1 MPDTNEGI
9 IMKHRFFLLIL
20 AAFMAT
26 SSAWATCPQYFHDTI
41 PAKRYITN
49 FEVVW
54 ENKEYVDIKLPYL
67 KFEDTFRPDLQ
78 LDRKYYISIE
88 ARHANDLNTGCK
100 FRYITQADEPSATL
114 HWNQY
119 EYWSTYNDI
128 QLGLGAHIEE
138 RPLDE
143 GGDVIHQGLDIFFH
157 FAVANGAREVIF
169 FVQPEYKEVSA
180 VTGDTKYVSYYGD
193 AGDRQRLY
201 NINYFTYTL
210 PDIVKNK
217 LSAPKEVKSGNK
229 LKIESAIQAFG
240 SVTYKLQER
249 SNGNWRTIKSGSIS
263 TAEARAEKTIQYEED
278 FGNGHA
284 SVCEYR
290 MIVTDVES
298 NKTDTSEIQQVKF
311 LYKQAFNDYEFYY
324 CAGDTFYT
332 YVEPDCWEYKVTSDL
347 PVSKKIVGK
356 LYEWIMPACDLTIL
370 YQEPTYTVKFFNQD
384 YTLLKAEEVPCGGD
398 ATAPADP
405 TMPNLYFD
413 HWSRD
418 FTNVHSNLTVWA
430 QYTMAGNYYFDA
442 QLIEHLNERHPME
455 GFAESTN
462 RAIVGDALTFQATLL
477 TPQEAKLYYETCYQ
491 NQDGTWTLWSA
502 PTNNMVGS
510 ITAADVA
517 AGQTKEFTKQVEVA
531 LQSNQERERT
541 YGFAF
546 RFYVICGGERINS
559 EPFEYDVYYP
569 VTVSSQ
575 IDFSGAHEG
584 LFAENSDGLFNIG
597 EELVLPTRYED
608 TIRIYRIEG
617 GAGACIN
624 YTYVEHPSWGVHSG
638 LDVEGNSY
646 FLCPGATSTINV
658 DVAKTLVIFDGVYGN
673 GYPKQLDFTAE
684 GFSKVN
690 GYYGEVVPCGGSVT
704 MPEDPTQENAI
715 FLGWEAWSSDYAD
728 DAYLNIPVGESMIG
742 FTAQFEYLPEV
753 PTYTVIFFDKDGN
766 ILSTQEV
773 KEGENAVPPV
783 APEVPGFHFVGWD
796 SPYTTITNDKDITA
810 VYGED
815 NKTWT
820 VTYLNWDNSL
830 LGTEQVNDGEAAQ
843 GVIATRTGYT
853 FVGWSEDISSVK
865 SNMTVTAL
873 FDVSVF
879 TITYTIDGVE
889 IMSEQV
895 SYGAMPTAYQ
905 AIEDQGKPATEQ
917 YVYTFDHWS
926 PAIVPAVADAT
937 YEAVFTPSLRKYL
950 VRFQNWDHTL
960 LSEQQVEYGKA
971 AQAPA
976 DPTREGYTFK
986 GWDREFNN
994 IIADM
999 TVTALFEKS
1008 KGQGIEDV
1016 EASATFDG
1024 AQKIIRNGQLFIE
1037 RNGKTYNA
1045 QGAEIR

>member
-1 MPDTNEGI
+1 MIIVRNINGKNNLISECYKNGYSDIRIFIQGRYENELNPGDW
-9 IMKHRFFLLIL
+9 L
-20 AAFMAT
+20 
-26 SSAWATCPQYFHDTI
+26 QYEGNSYYNMGF
-41 PAKRYITN
+41 N
-49 FEVVW
+49 
-54 ENKEYVDIKLPYL
+54 NYVD
-67 KFEDTFRPDLQ
+67 
-78 LDRKYYISIE
+78 
-88 ARHANDLNTGCK
+88 
-100 FRYITQADEPSATL
+100 
-114 HWNQY
+114 
-119 EYWSTYNDI
+119 
-128 QLGLGAHIEE
+128 
-138 RPLDE
+138 
-143 GGDVIHQGLDIFFH
+143 V
-157 FAVANGAREVIF
+157 
-169 FVQPEYKEVSA
+169 
-180 VTGDTKYVSYYGD
+180 
-193 AGDRQRLY
+193 
-201 NINYFTYTL
+201 TL
-210 PDIVKNK
+210 PSGIKNMSYFSDVNENDNAQIMLFGSSQALTAEVQSVEGYTYKWEFSKNK
-217 LSAPKEVKSGNK
+217 SSWNSVKQGNITTVDARKGVKLEYTPSFPIGTSGDLYYRLIVSGQHMNDTSVVFHGQPYYTYSWDNGISSYNYK
-229 LKIESAIQAFG
+229 AGEKITLAKPADCLVYVFDSELKVSQ
-240 SVTYKLQER
+240 R
-249 SNGNWRTIKSGSIS
+249 
-263 TAEARAEKTIQYEED
+263 D
-278 FGNGHA
+278 MGNG
-284 SVCEYR
+284 
-290 MIVTDVES
+290 
-298 NKTDTSEIQQVKF
+298 
-311 LYKQAFNDYEFYY
+311 
-324 CAGDTFYT
+324 
-332 YVEPDCWEYKVTSDL
+332 YVEIT
-347 PVSKKIVGK
+347 
-356 LYEWIMPACDLTIL
+356 MPACPV
-370 YQEPTYTVKFFNQD
+370 EEKVEAPTYTVKFFNQD

-462 RAIVGDALTFQATLL
+462 RAMVGDALTFQATLL

-517 AGQTKEFTKQVEVA
+517 AGQNKEFTKQVEVA
-531 LQSNQERERT
+531 LQSNQERERS

-546 RFYVICGGERINS
+546 RFYLICGGERINS

-715 FLGWEAWSSDYAD
+715 FIGWEAWSSDYAD

-815 NKTWT
+815 SKTWT
-820 VTYLNWDNSL
+820 VTYLNWDNSP

-917 YVYTFDHWS
+917 YVYTFDHWN

-1045 QGAEIR
+1045 QGAEVR

>member
-1 MPDTNEGI
+1 
-9 IMKHRFFLLIL
+9 MKHRFFLLIL
-20 AAFMAT
+20 AAFMST
-26 SSAWATCPQYFHDTI
+26 TYAWALEPEDHVVGGTVYLTNISCNGSRIFFNDTFHPELTVDRMYRVYAY
-41 PAKRYITN
+41 AKTAQTALYPRLNSGYEYGYVDPNDITPYCHSTWFATADDRFYYN
-49 FEVVW
+49 STGGEVV
-54 ENKEYVDIKLPYL
+54 VDITSVIDAARENEVETIHFVISGKYKDMLGEWHSY
-67 KFEDTFRPDLQ
+67 ENLQ
-78 LDRKYYISIE
+78 ISGE
-88 ARHANDLNTGCK
+88 YLNTYFDYSMSVIKCYIPNNSYTVEEADTQLNVKIKVKANGSANYTLQRNSEQGGNDWFTLATGNVSTVDAKAGNEQNVTIALNESKSKNFDLRLIAKTVKTGVADTAYSEVGCK
-100 FRYITQADEPSATL
+100 YKYTGPSGAMEYLYPGTKRFINLPSDCHSYNYICSKPVEVAKHPQGQVL
-114 HWNQY
+114 
-119 EYWSTYNDI
+119 
-128 QLGLGAHIEE
+128 
-138 RPLDE
+138 
-143 GGDVIHQGLDIFFH
+143 VI
-157 FAVANGAREVIF
+157 
-169 FVQPEYKEVSA
+169 
-180 VTGDTKYVSYYGD
+180 T
-193 AGDRQRLY
+193 
-201 NINYFTYTL
+201 
-210 PDIVKNK
+210 
-217 LSAPKEVKSGNK
+217 
-229 LKIESAIQAFG
+229 
-240 SVTYKLQER
+240 
-249 SNGNWRTIKSGSIS
+249 
-263 TAEARAEKTIQYEED
+263 
-278 FGNGHA
+278 
-284 SVCEYR
+284 
-290 MIVTDVES
+290 
-298 NKTDTSEIQQVKF
+298 
-311 LYKQAFNDYEFYY
+311 
-324 CAGDTFYT
+324 
-332 YVEPDCWEYKVTSDL
+332 
-347 PVSKKIVGK
+347 
-356 LYEWIMPACDLTIL
+356 MPAANLTV
-370 YQEPTYTVKFFNQD
+370 EEVVPTYTVKFFNQD

-442 QLIEHLNERHPME
+442 QLIEHLNGRHPME

-477 TPQEAKLYYETCYQ
+477 TPQEARLYYETCYQ

-502 PTNNMVGS
+502 PTDNIVGS

-531 LQSNQERERT
+531 LQSNQERERS

-575 IDFSGAHEG
+575 IDFAGAHEG

-597 EELVLPTRYED
+597 EEFVLPTRYED
-608 TIRIYRIEG
+608 TIRIYRLEG

-624 YTYVEHPSWGVHSG
+624 YTYVEHPSWGVQSG

-684 GFSKVN
+684 GFAKVN

-704 MPEDPTQENAI
+704 MPEDPTEENAI
-715 FLGWEAWSSDYAD
+715 FIGWEAWGSYDN

-783 APEVPGFHFVGWD
+783 APEVAGFHFVGWD

-815 NKTWT
+815 SKTWT
-820 VTYLNWDNSL
+820 VTYLNWDNSP

-865 SNMTVTAL
+865 SDMTVTAL

-879 TITYTIDGVE
+879 TITYTIDGVK

-895 SYGAMPTAYQ
+895 AYGAMPAAYQ
-905 AIEDQGKPATEQ
+905 SVEDQGKPATEQ
-917 YVYTFDHWS
+917 YVYTFSHWT

-937 YEAVFTPSLRKYL
+937 YEAVFTPSPRKYL
-950 VRFQNWDHTL
+950 VTFQNWDHSFL
-960 LSEQQVEYGKA
+960 AEQQVEYGKA
-971 AQAPA
+971 ATAPA

-986 GWDREFNN
+986 GWDREFNH

-1008 KGQGIEDV
+1008 KGQGIENTPSPSWG
-1016 EASATFDG
+1016 ESERGCKLLLDG
-1024 AQKIIRNGQLFIE
+1024 NLYIIRPDGTL
-1037 RNGKTYNA
+1037 YNA
-1045 QGAEIR
+1045 QGAKVK

>member
-1 MPDTNEGI
+1 MR
-9 IMKHRFFLLIL
+9 KKFFLFII

-49 FEVVW
+49 FEIVW
-54 ENKEYVDIKLPYL
+54 EDKEGEDIELPYL
-67 KFEDTFRPDLQ
+67 KFEDTFKPDLQ
-78 LDRKYYISIE
+78 LDRKYRISIE

-119 EYWSTYNDI
+119 EYWSSLNDI
-128 QLGLGAHIEE
+128 QLDLGNHIEE
-138 RPLDE
+138 RPLSS
-143 GGDVIHQGLDIFFH
+143 GGNVIHQGLHTWLH
-157 FAVANGAREVIF
+157 FAVEKGVREVIF
-169 FVQPEYKEVSA
+169 FVNPQYKEVSA

-193 AGDRQRLY
+193 AGGRQRLY

-210 PDIVKNK
+210 PDIVKNT
-217 LSAPKEVKSGNK
+217 LSAPKEVRSGNK

-284 SVCEYR
+284 PVCEYR

-311 LYKQAFNDYEFYY
+311 LYKLTFNNNDSYRS
-324 CAGDTFYT
+324 AGEIFYT
-332 YVEPDCWEYKVTSDL
+332 YKAADCMEYKVTSDL

-356 LYEWIMPACDLTIL
+356 TIEWTIPACDLTIL
-370 YQEPTYTVKFFNQD
+370 YQEPTYTVKFLNAD
-384 YTLLKAEEVPCGGD
+384 YTLLKTVEVECGAD
-398 ATAPADP
+398 ATSEAPANP
-405 TMPNLYFD
+405 TYSTYTFIG
-413 HWSRD
+413 WSQD
-418 FTNVHSNLTVWA
+418 LTNVHKNMSVLAKYDIGNTYWFDAYMSNHDNVVYPAEGFTQNLT
-430 QYTMAGNYYFDA
+430 
-442 QLIEHLNERHPME
+442 
-455 GFAESTN
+455 
-462 RAIVGDALTFQATLL
+462 RAMVGDQLTFTADVFAATNA
-477 TPQEAKLYYETCYQ
+477 TIAYETALWDNNAQDYLWQKNGHITVAEYTTPNKEQFFDQTINVCYY
-491 NQDGTWTLWSA
+491 
-502 PTNNMVGS
+502 PNNSYINPFQRKMAVRF
-510 ITAADVA
+510 IMFI
-517 AGQTKEFTKQVEVA
+517 AGQTI
-531 LQSNQERERT
+531 
-541 YGFAF
+541 Y
-546 RFYVICGGERINS
+546 S
-559 EPFEYDVYYP
+559 EPWEIDIYYP
-569 VTVSSQ
+569 LFINAPEMDALFVENTAGDFNMGEQKIFIPAGYNDTVRLYS
-575 IDFSGAHEG
+575 INGAH
-584 LFAENSDGLFNIG
+584 
-597 EELVLPTRYED
+597 
-608 TIRIYRIEG
+608 G
-617 GAGACIN
+617 GCFSFGRLLYPN
-624 YTYVEHPSWGVHSG
+624 RPLDKGV
-638 LDVEGNSY
+638 DEEGNA
-646 FLCPGATSTINV
+646 FIIGPGELDTVNV
-658 DVAKTLVIFDGVYGN
+658 DVAKVAVIFDGATPTTY
-673 GYPKQLDFTAE
+673 YDFT
-684 GFSKVN
+684 SQDL
-690 GYYGEVVPCGGSVT
+690 GYKGNAYYAEVVNCGGSIQNI
-704 MPEDPTQENAI
+704 PADPANGQQTI
-715 FLGWEAWSSDYAD
+715 FIGWKAWGDYAD
-728 DAYLNIPVGESMIG
+728 DAYLNVPATGDSYIG
-742 FTAQFEYLPEV
+742 FTAMWEDIPEV

-810 VYGED
+810 LYGED

-820 VTYLNWDNSL
+820 VTYLNWDKSP

-865 SNMTVTAL
+865 SDMTVTAL
-873 FDVSVF
+873 FEVSVF

-889 IMSEQV
+889 IMGELV
-895 SYGAMPTAYQ
+895 SYGEIPSAYQ

-917 YVYTFDHWS
+917 YVYTFDHWN

-1008 KGQGIEDV
+1008 KEQGIDQITNDQ
-1016 EASATFDG
+1016 SPMTNKLLLDG
-1024 AQKIIRNGQLFIE
+1024 NLYIIRPDGTL
-1037 RNGKTYNA
+1037 YNA
-1045 QGAEIR
+1045 QGAKVK